1 MAKSSPRCGEAEGVV
16 PFPQL
21 HSTRFLAKN
30 EKFKEKSVSIF
41 SIRENDTEKTV
52 SSIAGEVEGGRRICR
67 ENVLWESTM
76 EFKRGVEVF
85 FPLGF

>member
-1 MAKSSPRCGEAEGVV
+1 MAKSSPRCGQEEGVV

-41 SIRENDTEKTV
+41 SIRENDTEKMV
-52 SSIAGEVEGGRRICR
+52 SSIAGEVEGGK
-67 ENVLWESTM
+67 ENLSQERLM
-76 EFKRGVEVF
+76 GKYDGV
-85 FPLGF
+85 

>member
-1 MAKSSPRCGEAEGVV
+1 MAKSSPRCGEEEGVV

-52 SSIAGEVEGGRRICR
+52 SRGRLRGEG
-67 ENVLWESTM
+67 
-76 EFKRGVEVF
+76 EFVARTSYGKVRWSLSEVSRF
-85 FPLGF
+85 FFLLVFDY

>member
-1 MAKSSPRCGEAEGVV
+1 M
-16 PFPQL
+16 
-21 HSTRFLAKN
+21 
-30 EKFKEKSVSIF
+30 SIF
-41 SIRENDTEKTV
+41 SIRENDTEKKKV

-85 FPLGF
+85 FSLGF